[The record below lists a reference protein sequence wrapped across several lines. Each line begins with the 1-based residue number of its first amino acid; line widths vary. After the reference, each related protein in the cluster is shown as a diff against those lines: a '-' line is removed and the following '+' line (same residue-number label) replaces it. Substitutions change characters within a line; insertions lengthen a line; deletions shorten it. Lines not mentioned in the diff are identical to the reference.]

1 MTNHDLH
8 NLYSI
13 AGYFTEITFS
23 KSFHHKGLGIYIDDK
38 EHSQAREN
46 RQVITDTLY
55 SLNLEVVTYLL
66 GNYESF
72 SLYKCQ
78 DDSALKFT
86 LTLHA
91 GDCTLS
97 VTRSIT
103 VDENLPNDDNI
114 APFVTMAILLKTA
127 LAQQVIKELEKD
139 TDFQKYKELS
149 EKIK

>member
-8 NLYSI
+8 NLYSTRC
-13 AGYFTEITFS
+13 YFKEITFS
-23 KSFHHKGLGIYIDDK
+23 KSFHHKGLSIYIDEE
-38 EHSQAREN
+38 EHSQEREN

-55 SLNLEVVTYLL
+55 SLNLEYVTHLL

-78 DDSALKFT
+78 DDAALKFM

-91 GDCTLS
+91 GDCNLS

-103 VDENLPNDDNI
+103 VDEKLPDNEDI
-114 APFVTMAILLKTA
+114 ASFVKMATLLKTD
-127 LAQQVIKELEKD
+127 LAQQVIKELEND
-139 TDFQKYKELS
+139 PIFQKSKEQC
-149 EKIK
+149 EV